1 MASTGISTRP
11 DCTMTEFRAFAHA
24 LASAVDALPEKVGT
38 LTQAV
43 NILTLTVND
52 HTTGLES
59 ISRY

>member
-1 MASTGISTRP
+1 
-11 DCTMTEFRAFAHA
+11 MTEFRAFAHA